1 MNTEPMY
8 ICNDLHV
15 DHKKIVFYKN
25 KRIGNLFMN
34 EHNKKYLFDHK
45 TSIMLSQNC
54 LNELAGMLNQLNK
67 E

>member
-8 ICNDLHV
+8 LSDLLHV

-25 KRIGNLFMN
+25 KKIGHLFLN
-34 EHNKKYLFDHK
+34 EHNKKYLFEPK
-45 TSIMLSQNC
+45 SSTMLSQNC
-54 LNELAGMLNQLNK
+54 VNELAGMLNQLNK